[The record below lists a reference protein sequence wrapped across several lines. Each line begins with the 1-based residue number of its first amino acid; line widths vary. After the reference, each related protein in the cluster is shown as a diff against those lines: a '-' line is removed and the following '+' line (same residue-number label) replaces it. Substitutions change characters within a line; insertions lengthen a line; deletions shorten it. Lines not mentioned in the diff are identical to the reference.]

1 MKMLI
6 RTIVLASLLSLCAG
20 TPLFAQTH
28 TLQVRKTGDG
38 SGMVRDCHS
47 AAECLGEQI
56 ACGTQCLAVFLDG
69 ESVLLKAI
77 PDDGSVFG
85 GWLVNGEPPVSQD
98 IQMTQDVT
106 VIVTF
111 ATQADTQPPV
121 VTLNVDRDTLRPGET
136 VAITTT
142 AADNVGVTE
151 FHLTVNG
158 EEIAAAPGSTT
169 YAPTAAGVYAI
180 IAEARDA
187 AGNRGTASR
196 QLSVRGETMTVSLFE
211 GVDMER
217 GVSHRDLNTVTLMP
231 GEMNAVRTIV
241 LPQHVE
247 LFAFAPE
254 ADLYFSYRDRAI
266 IIVPTTSAAI
276 AVLQHTPYES
286 VTIASLD
293 SAAFSSDAAG
303 RVVTPADTVLINTA
317 EGGYA
322 KLGHLQTNAE
332 EWTLQFSY
340 AMLTP

>member
-28 TLQVRKTGDG
+28 TLQVQKTGDG
-38 SGMVRDCHS
+38 SGSVRDCQS
-47 AAECLGEQI
+47 AADCPGEQI
-56 ACGTQCLAVFLDG
+56 ACGSRGLSVYLDG

-85 GWLVNGEPPVSQD
+85 GWLVNGEPPASQD

-106 VIVTF
+106 VSVTF
-111 ATQADTQPPV
+111 TRQADTQPPV
-121 VTLNVDRDTLRPGET
+121 VTLNIDRDALRPGET
-136 VAITTT
+136 VVITTT

-158 EEIAAAPGSTT
+158 SEIAIAPGSVT
-169 YAPTAAGVYAI
+169 YTPTEVGVSTVTVVAQ
-180 IAEARDA
+180 DA
-187 AGNRGTASR
+187 AGHTATATR
-196 QLSVRGETMTVSLFE
+196 QLYVRGDTMIVSLFE
-211 GVDMER
+211 GVDVER
-217 GVSHRDLNTVTLMP
+217 GVNHRDLNTVTLTP
-231 GEMNAVRTIV
+231 GDMRAVRTVV
-241 LPQHVE
+241 LPQNAE

-254 ADLYFSYRDRAI
+254 ADIYFSYRDRAI
-266 IIVPTTSAAI
+266 VVIPTASAAI

-293 SAAFSSDAAG
+293 SAALSSDAAG
-303 RVVTPADTVLINTA
+303 RVITPADTVLINTA

-322 KLGHLQTNAE
+322 KIGHLQANAT

-340 AMLTP
+340 ALLTP